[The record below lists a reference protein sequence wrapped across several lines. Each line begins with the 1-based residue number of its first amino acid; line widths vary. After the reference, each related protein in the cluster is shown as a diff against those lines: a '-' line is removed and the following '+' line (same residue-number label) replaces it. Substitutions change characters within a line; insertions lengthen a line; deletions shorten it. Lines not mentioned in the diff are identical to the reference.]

1 MKSRK
6 NKLTNLLKTGILLF
20 GISLFL
26 WNCQTENSNDFTSEN
41 QPSISIEKIKT
52 QFNASFNKNAFPR
65 LNKEP
70 LWEEAKTSYN
80 QEGSQYI
87 EIPFYKLYQEDIEMS
102 STLSF
107 DKILVSK
114 NIDDKLEIKIVH
126 FFATDLKNK
135 SIDFNQITHSELSG
149 FNGFVTHFDLHKN
162 PLEIKRYNNGRDT
175 NQDFTYKD
183 PKEIDRS
190 LMSRDDDVANY
201 FSETVCT
208 RGCYY
213 WEYSDGSRE
222 TISCS
227 AWDCTSINMYVPN
240 GGGGGGSNGASYN
253 TERETEKIEDD
264 KIINELTDKAKC
276 VYNKLNSMSASFKNS
291 IQKFDGQFP
300 VAHLKFSINNEL
312 PSTTNAET
320 SNAGTHFI
328 EISLNGKTL
337 SSRTTLGLARTF
349 IHETIH
355 AEMYRKLRSVG
366 YSVSIDDFPGIYDYY
381 RRHKNWQHQQM
392 ASHFRETI
400 SSSLKDFDNNQQ
412 SQQLYDDLAWVGL
425 QGTVAW
431 NNLSLSERRLITSAV
446 INYKSSG
453 NKTCN

>member
-1 MKSRK
+1 MKSKK

-162 PLEIKRYNNGRDT
+162 PLEIKRYNNGIDT

-227 AWDCTSINMYVPN
+227 PWDCTSINMYVPN

-253 TERETEKIEDD
+253 TGVVNNTPPDCKSFNFRNTTGLWQEAAVKNIRFQIYLINSNGIEYKYSAGFPQAVLFGAPSD
-264 KIINELTDKAKC
+264 LT
-276 VYNKLNSMSASFKNS
+276 
-291 IQKFDGQFP
+291 
-300 VAHLKFSINNEL
+300 
-312 PSTTNAET
+312 
-320 SNAGTHFI
+320 
-328 EISLNGKTL
+328 NGGTL
-337 SSRTTLGLARTF
+337 SPGAVASISAKVLHKVMGHVARKYGNSQASETTVENYF
-349 IHETIH
+349 KETLKNEYPNYI
-355 AEMYRKLRSVG
+355 
-366 YSVSIDDFPGIYDYY
+366 PGGRI
-381 RRHKNWQHQQM
+381 NFN
-392 ASHFRETI
+392 A
-400 SSSLKDFDNNQQ
+400 SSL
-412 SQQLYDDLAWVGL
+412 SVIP
-425 QGTVAW
+425 
-431 NNLSLSERRLITSAV
+431 SEYKTSAFGT
-446 INYKSSG
+446 G
-453 NKTCN
+453 NCN